1 MMFLGS
7 LFGFLVIPYIAD
19 NYGRRIAIRIAWIIG
34 TLSVLLTCLASE
46 VNMLAVGLFLVG
58 FGTNP
63 AITLSFSF
71 IN

>member
-1 MMFLGS
+1 L
-7 LFGFLVIPYIAD
+7 LFFGALVGFFVIPYIAD
-19 NYGRRIAIRIAWIIG
+19 NSGRKPAIQIAWLIG
-34 TLSVLLTCLASE
+34 TVSVLIVCLSR
-46 VNMLAVGLFLVG
+46 NIYFLGVGLFFIG